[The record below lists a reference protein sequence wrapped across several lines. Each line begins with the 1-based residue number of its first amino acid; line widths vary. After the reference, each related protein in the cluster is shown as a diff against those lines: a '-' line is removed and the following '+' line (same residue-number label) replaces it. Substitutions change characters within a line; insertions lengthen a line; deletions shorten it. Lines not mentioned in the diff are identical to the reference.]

1 VWLFYVV
8 WVAVVGAAAWLTKR
22 AWARRRRPLGL
33 ITRCPRCGGHI
44 RSDVRICSHCFRRV
58 PSSSPD
64 DRTDELQPSGR
75 DE

>member
-1 VWLFYVV
+1 VVVFFVV
-8 WVAVVGAAAWLTKR
+8 WVAVVGAAGLLAKR

-44 RSDVRICSHCFRRV
+44 RTDVRICGHCYRRV
-58 PSSSPD
+58 PRSSAAISGS
-64 DRTDELQPSGR
+64 ELQANHA